1 MYSANDVN
9 KSANQGKTTTN
20 VHDQNVRNTQHGNAP
35 VLSATSIVGTGVRN
49 TQGESLGDIKD
60 LMIDTTNGT
69 ISYAVVSF
77 GGFLGIGDKLFAV
90 PLEAFRVDTEH
101 EKFILDVSREQ
112 LENAPGFDKD
122 NWPTTA
128 QQDFIQRVY
137 THYGYQDQYNRR
149 YV

>member
-1 MYSANDVN
+1 MYSANKNNPVDQTR
-9 KSANQGKTTTN
+9 STTN
-20 VHDQNVRNTQHGNAP
+20 IHDQNVRNERQGKAP
-35 VLSATSIVGTGVRN
+35 TLSATSIIGTGVRN
-49 TQGESLGDIKD
+49 KQGDNLGDIKD
-60 LMIDTTNGT
+60 LMIDTTKGH

-77 GGFLGIGDKLFAV
+77 GGFLGMGDKLFAV
-90 PLEAFRVDTEH
+90 PLEAFQVDTED
-101 EKFILDVSREQ
+101 EKFILDVTKDK

-128 QQDFIQRVY
+128 TNDFVRDVY